1 MNEEYET
8 TNIKKAVIKLTDRM
22 QKYWKLILS
31 DIYFIQKTMTINHH
45 FLFLTKIHEYA
56 NAADTMTA
64 IRVGPKNMESKPAV
78 IW

>member
-22 QKYWKLILS
+22 QKYWKLIIS
-31 DIYFIQKTMTINHH
+31 DIHHTKKLTINHH